1 MTEFLEL
8 LSENFE
14 AVIGVAGTL
23 LGTILGWG
31 LGKIPT
37 GRLTL
42 QITSTNSNVE
52 RFDRLNKS
60 RDKQEGEI
68 RSYKE
73 EFVISLYNSSN
84 EPKTIRELFVVLKDE
99 KNTEILRCAV
109 KDASTTRLMGS
120 IWETEQTGVINLT
133 GKTGKDI
140 KAFFLTK
147 EAELL
152 LQAKSVW
159 LEYKDEKFRTK
170 QVILRKNDYSVIP
183 LIKTKDKENNNN
195 DWKIG
200 YDEQE

>member
-170 QVILRKNDYSVIP
+170 QVIIRKNDYSVIP

-195 DWKIG
+195 D
-200 YDEQE
+200 

>member
-52 RFDRLNKS
+52 RFDRLNKR

-84 EPKTIRELFVVLKDE
+84 EPKYGTARKTILYSNEVREKQ
-99 KNTEILRCAV
+99 A
-109 KDASTTRLMGS
+109 
-120 IWETEQTGVINLT
+120 
-133 GKTGKDI
+133 
-140 KAFFLTK
+140 TK
-147 EAELL
+147 
-152 LQAKSVW
+152 
-159 LEYKDEKFRTK
+159 YR
-170 QVILRKNDYSVIP
+170 P
-183 LIKTKDKENNNN
+183 
-195 DWKIG
+195 
-200 YDEQE
+200 